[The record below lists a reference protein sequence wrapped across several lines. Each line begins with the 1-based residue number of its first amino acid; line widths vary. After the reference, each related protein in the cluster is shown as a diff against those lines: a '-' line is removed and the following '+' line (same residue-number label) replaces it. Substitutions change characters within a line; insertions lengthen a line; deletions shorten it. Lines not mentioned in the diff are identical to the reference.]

1 MNRRNKK
8 LTFKNSA
15 PFRSCISKI
24 SNTFIGN
31 AEDLDIVIYN
41 SLEYSDSYSMTS
53 GSLWNYYRDEMNHF
67 ANGNND
73 ANNSGINNNKTAT
86 SKSFDYKTKLIGS
99 TLNNDSRSDVEAVVQ
114 SKYLRSLDL
123 LLINCEIE
131 LDLSWSRYCVISE
144 TSRTS
149 RAVPNTDP
157 AKYEVTRTTNSAT
170 FQINNGET
178 YVPVVTLS
186 INDNIKF
193 SENMKQRF
201 KREVLW
207 IKYRSEITTQRK
219 SNN

>member
-8 LTFKNSA
+8 LTFKNNA
-15 PFRSCISKI
+15 PFRLCISKI
-24 SNTFIGN
+24 SNAFIGN

-149 RAVPNTDP
+149 RAVP
-157 AKYEVTRTTNSAT
+157 S
-170 FQINNGET
+170 
-178 YVPVVTLS
+178 
-186 INDNIKF
+186 
-193 SENMKQRF
+193 
-201 KREVLW
+201 
-207 IKYRSEITTQRK
+207 
-219 SNN
+219 